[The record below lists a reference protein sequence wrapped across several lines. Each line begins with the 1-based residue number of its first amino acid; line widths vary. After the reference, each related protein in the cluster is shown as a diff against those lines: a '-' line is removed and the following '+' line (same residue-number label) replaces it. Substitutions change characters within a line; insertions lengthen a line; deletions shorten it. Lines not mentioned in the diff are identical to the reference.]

1 MRAPNGLVL
10 PDRFTRLKEEQQ
22 AGAMVALKQVDESMR
37 QAVLDEWVAR
47 CDGSSIR
54 NPAGYL
60 FGIIQRAI
68 RGEFNAWAGERQSA
82 QPTPSPR
89 PPAKPHGP
97 PPKPPV
103 PTEVAR
109 QHIAHLRELMSKR

>member
-1 MRAPNGLVL
+1 M
-10 PDRFTRLKEEQQ
+10 
-22 AGAMVALKQVDESMR
+22 
-37 QAVLDEWVAR
+37 AR

-82 QPTPSPR
+82 QPTPSRR

-103 PTEVAR
+103 PPEPPVPREPPVPPEVAR
-109 QHIAHLRELMSKR
+109 QHIAHLRELMCKR